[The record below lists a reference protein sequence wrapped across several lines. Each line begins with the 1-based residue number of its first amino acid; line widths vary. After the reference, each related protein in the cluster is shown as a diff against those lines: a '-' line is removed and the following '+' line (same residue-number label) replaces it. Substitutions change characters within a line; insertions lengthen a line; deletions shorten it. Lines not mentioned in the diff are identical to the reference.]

1 MVNPPRKGSPR
12 TPLEYRLV
20 ALQALVIAGTS
31 FTAAIFGGPYGSLIA
46 GGCCAILP
54 NAWMAWRIRRKA
66 AMVEPQRAAA
76 RVVGAAVEKLV
87 LMTLLLALALQ
98 RIEEVNAP
106 AFFAGFIVA
115 LATHHVAFAL
125 TAGDD

>member
-1 MVNPPRKGSPR
+1 MGNPQGKGSPR

-20 ALQALVIAGTS
+20 GLQALVIAGTS
-31 FTAAIFGGPYGSLIA
+31 ITTAIFGGPYGSLVA

-54 NAWMAWRIRRKA
+54 NAWMAWRICRPV
-66 AMVEPQRAAA
+66 AMEPQRAAA
-76 RVVGAAVEKLV
+76 KVVGAAVEKLV

-98 RIEEVNAP
+98 RIEDLNAP

>member
-1 MVNPPRKGSPR
+1 MGNPLRKGSPR

-20 ALQALVIAGTS
+20 ALQALVVAGTS
-31 FTAAIFGGPYGSLIA
+31 FATAMFGGPYGSLIA
-46 GGCCAILP
+46 GACCAVLP
-54 NAWMAWRIRRKA
+54 NAWMAWRIRSNV
-66 AMVEPQRAAA
+66 AMEPQRAAA

-98 RIEEVNAP
+98 RIDDLNAP

-115 LATHHVAFAL
+115 LATHHAAFAL
-125 TAGDD
+125 TARDD